1 MIESR
6 LSASSGHQYC
16 EPGPS
21 IHRNTR
27 IAIRIVYQ
35 VTTKWYGSPPL
46 TLHVQIELESLC

>member
-1 MIESR
+1 MTVSVPWLFAENLLLKMIESR

-27 IAIRIVYQ
+27 IAIRI
-35 VTTKWYGSPPL
+35 G
-46 TLHVQIELESLC
+46 